1 MRGVIRPKPVSSK
14 RMIEDLNGSRAP
26 FGIGLYIREVLGHP
40 VGGYEFGPWTD
51 KYVSELRRC
60 VDLWLATGRR
70 SNGVEVPAKR
80 RPVNAINEI
89 VERVVQASK
98 VLPVAYRHGYSMIL
112 HTLQHSPRRD
122 YQSEARQS
130 APKTALSQGDF
141 PNEEEYRRALYQ
153 EQLLLLS
160 QTIDDSADLDEEAE
174 QVNVNVPITCAER
187 MFVEMLFSDWSLKI
201 AKCVDPRC
209 GMYFRLA
216 KWNHPYK
223 RGTRCPGCRKVGES
237 EDKKERAE
245 DKRKWAHEELYKFAA
260 GRYTAQILRNDSWH
274 LDSELKSKIIGSLNE
289 LIRGDDRL
297 SRIYPDGITAKWLG
311 WWSNYSEITSQAAG
325 RVSERRASA

>member
-1 MRGVIRPKPVSSK
+1 MRNVIRPRPVSSK

-26 FGIGLYIREVLGHP
+26 FGIGLYIREVLGHS
-40 VGGYEFGPWTD
+40 VGGYEFSPWTD

-70 SNGVEVPAKR
+70 RTGVEVPAKR
-80 RPVNAINEI
+80 RPANAINEI

-98 VLPVAYRHGYSMIL
+98 VLPVTYPHGYSMIL
-112 HTLQHSPRRD
+112 RTLQHAPRHD

-130 APKTALSQGDF
+130 APKTALSRGDF
-141 PNEEEYRRALYQ
+141 PNEAGYISALIQ
-153 EQLLLLS
+153 EQFLLLS
-160 QTIDDSADLDEEAE
+160 QTIEDSADLDDEAE
-174 QVNVNVPITCAER
+174 QVDATVPITAAER

-209 GMYFRLA
+209 GMYFRLG
-216 KWNHPYK
+216 KWNHLYK

-237 EDKKERAE
+237 EDKKKRAE
-245 DKRKWAHEELYKFAA
+245 DKRKWAHRELCKFAA
-260 GRYTAQILRNDSWH
+260 ERYTTQILRSESSH
-274 LDSELKSKIIGSLNE
+274 LDSELKNGIIGSLNE

-297 SRIYPDGITAKWLG
+297 SRIYPDGITTKWLG
-311 WWSNYSEITSQAAG
+311 WCRNYSEITSRAAG